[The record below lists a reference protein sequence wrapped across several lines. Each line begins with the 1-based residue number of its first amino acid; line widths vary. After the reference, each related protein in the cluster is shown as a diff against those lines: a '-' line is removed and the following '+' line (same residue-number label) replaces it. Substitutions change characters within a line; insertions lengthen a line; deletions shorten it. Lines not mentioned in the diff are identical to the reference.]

1 MMTPVERL
9 VLLALAAM
17 ALMALAAWIL
27 YRVRRTPAERERR
40 RCDLVN
46 RAGRMA
52 DGMVTDVGDGIVFY
66 TYSVM
71 GVEYT
76 TSQDVSALEGLL
88 PDNRNSLI
96 GPATLKYLPRNPA
109 NSILMCEDWSG
120 LRNEPVAAEKKFA
133 VGS

>member
-1 MMTPVERL
+1 MTPIERL
-9 VLLALAAM
+9 ILLALAAM

-27 YRVRRTPAERERR
+27 YRVRRIPAERERR
-40 RCDLVN
+40 RRELVN

-52 DGMVTDVGDGIVFY
+52 DGMVTDVGDEIVFY

-76 TSQDVSALEGLL
+76 TSQDVNALEGLL
-88 PDNRNSLI
+88 PDDRNLLI
-96 GPATLKYLPRNPA
+96 GPTSLKYLPRNPA

-120 LRNEPVAAEKKFA
+120 LRNEPAAVEKKFA